1 MSSYLLDDPSKRHE
15 IHDDLESCFWVL
27 LKVSL
32 HYFRHEGAN
41 FSLDMFNEYVASRNN
56 IPATGGNQKAVFLW
70 GSKLASATWN
80 CIPLND
86 LLHDLSRI
94 FKRYL
99 KAFNAY
105 TSPDDDSDEDVE
117 RAEKR
122 FRQRYEDLEQVDI
135 ILDCFDRAL
144 ASDQWPAGHDAI
156 QDQFKLGS
164 LEQADSSSYSAV
176 TNSILTMAKNEDDHS
191 YTIQTGKRT
200 TAKANFGD
208 TRSTKRLKIGG

>member
-1 MSSYLLDDPSKRHE
+1 MLDDPSKRHE

-27 LKVSL
+27 LKISL
-32 HYFRHEGAN
+32 HYFKHEGTN
-41 FSLDMFNEYVASRNN
+41 FSLDMFNEYVASRND
-56 IPATGGNQKAVFLW
+56 IPATGGSQKAVFLRLR
-70 GSKLASATWN
+70 KLASATWS

-86 LLHDLSRI
+86 LLQDLSRI

-99 KAFNAY
+99 KALDAY
-105 TSPDDDSDEDVE
+105 TSPDDDSDEDDD
-117 RAEKR
+117 RTQKR
-122 FRQRYEDLEQVDI
+122 FKQRYEELEQVDI

-156 QDQFKLGS
+156 QDQFKPGS
-164 LEQADSSSYSAV
+164 LEQADNSSYSAI
-176 TNSILTMAKNEDDHS
+176 TDSILTMAKNEDDRF
-191 YTIQTGKRT
+191 YPIQTRKRT